1 MCLGK
6 WVSRC
11 AQSIVLIQGN
21 KEEGSG
27 GGMLQSVVGR
37 PSGTRGAAIHGLKR
51 IISRVFCGESLDTEE
66 S

>member
-11 AQSIVLIQGN
+11 AQSVVLIQGN
-21 KEEGSG
+21 EEGSG

-37 PSGTRGAAIHGLKR
+37 PSGTRGVAIHGLKR
-51 IISRVFCGESLDTEE
+51 IISRGFCGESLDMKE